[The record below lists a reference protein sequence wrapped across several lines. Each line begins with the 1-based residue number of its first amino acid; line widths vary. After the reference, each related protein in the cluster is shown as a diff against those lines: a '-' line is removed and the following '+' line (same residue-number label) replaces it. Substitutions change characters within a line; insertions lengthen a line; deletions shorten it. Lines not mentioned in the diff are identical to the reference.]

1 MNYQSLHKN
10 PKQFRSVSGLS
21 HRDFTAL
28 HRDFA
33 ATWQHRMSSQTADE
47 KPRRRR
53 YSIRSDS
60 VLQTTEDMLLFILSY
75 LKNNPTQEYHASQ
88 WGMTQSQS
96 HPWLRRCLRVLQE
109 TLLRSDM
116 IPARTNI
123 ELLERLES
131 MTPAE
136 RKGLRLDG
144 TERPI
149 ERPCDDKKQREQY
162 SGKKKRHTIKNLLLN
177 TADKTVCFLSETF
190 SGSVHDKRCADE
202 IHFIMPD
209 DTEMLQDTGFQGLTI
224 PGVTS
229 KQPTKKPRGKELT
242 EAQKHENRAISQE
255 RITIEHSIGG
265 VKVFRIVKDCIRL
278 RSEYLR
284 DCVMEICVG
293 IYNFKNF
300 RRKPPC

>member
-10 PKQFRSVSGLS
+10 PKQFRSISGMS
-21 HRDFTAL
+21 HLDFTAL

-33 ATWQHRMSSQTADE
+33 TTWHQEMSSYTADG
-47 KPRRRR
+47 KPRRRL
-53 YSIRSDS
+53 YGIRSDS
-60 VLQTTEDMLLFILSY
+60 VLKTTEDMLLFILSY

-88 WGMTQSQS
+88 WDMTQSQV
-96 HPWLRRCLRVLQE
+96 HPWLQRCLRVLKQ
-109 TLLRSDM
+109 TLVASDM
-116 IPARTNI
+116 LPARTSLD
-123 ELLERLES
+123 LLERLES
-131 MTPAE
+131 MSPAK

-149 ERPCDDKKQREQY
+149 ERPSDEEKQRKQY
-162 SGKKKRHTIKNLLLN
+162 SGKKKHTIKNLVLN
-177 TADKTVCFLSETF
+177 TADKTVCFLSKTF
-190 SGSVHDKRCADE
+190 AGSVHDKRCADE
-202 IHFIMPD
+202 VDFIMP
-209 DTEMLQDTGFQGLTI
+209 EGSEVLQDTGLQGLVI
-224 PGVTS
+224 PGATT

-242 EAQKHENRAISQE
+242 AEQKHENRVISQE

-265 VKVFRIVKDCIRL
+265 VKIFRIVKDCIRL

-284 DCVMEICVG
+284 DCVMEVCVG